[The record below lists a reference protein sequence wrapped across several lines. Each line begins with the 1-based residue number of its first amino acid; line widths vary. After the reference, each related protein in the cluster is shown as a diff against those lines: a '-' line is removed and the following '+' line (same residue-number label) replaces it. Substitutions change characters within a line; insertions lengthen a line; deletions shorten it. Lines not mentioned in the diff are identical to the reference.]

1 MRESRKN
8 HGLVV
13 VNNRLYA
20 IGGQGAVGK
29 HHNHLTLIVEQP
41 IGNRNIEHDAL

>member
-1 MRESRKN
+1 MLSSVSPQMRRELCGMLESRKN

-13 VNNRLYA
+13 VNNRIYA

-29 HHNHLTLIVEQP
+29 YLALIM
-41 IGNRNIEHDAL
+41 

>member
-13 VNNRLYA
+13 VNHRLYA
-20 IGGQGAVGK
+20 IGGQGATGK
-29 HHNHLTLIVEQP
+29 NHNHLTSSAQQP
-41 IGNRNIEHDAL
+41 IGNTVKLW